1 MTRRGKKLS
10 QVGLMT
16 AGWLSFLGI
25 PGAHAVVTGVN
36 HPPFGVITLA
46 CGVFILFA
54 LGALALGD

>member
-1 MTRRGKKLS
+1 
-10 QVGLMT
+10 MT